1 MFDQGKRLHSTAT
14 DKMYSNNFWKKTTAH
29 ELHER
34 IQDFSQKKE
43 PALRY

>member
-1 MFDQGKRLHSTAT
+1 MFDQGKRLHCTAI
-14 DKMYSNNFWKKTTAH
+14 DKAYSNNLWMKTTA
-29 ELHER
+29 LIHER